1 MSERRGLFGVSFETI
16 GSIAAIVV
24 GVAALVVSIVE
35 TNNARELRY
44 ASALPIVQSGVSVN
58 SDDEFL
64 RLRFLFRNAGE
75 GTALIRRVQLLAD
88 GEPIVSRGAMDAR
101 MLGAELEMD
110 AAGSSIDQIETT
122 PLQAGEESVAL
133 ELRWPRE
140 REYLLAGQQMFER
153 MTGGA
158 FELRT
163 CFCDVYERCWTT
175 VPDAFPQPVDACP
188 APTGFP
194 VALLDRPAPDAAP

>member
-1 MSERRGLFGVSFETI
+1 MSERRGLFGLSFETI
-16 GSIAAIVV
+16 GSVSAIVV

-35 TNNARELRY
+35 TNNAREMRY
-44 ASALPIVQSGVSVN
+44 ASALPIVQSGVSVR

-75 GTALIRRVQLLAD
+75 GTALIRHVQLLED
-88 GEPIVSRGAMDAR
+88 GEPIASREALDAR
-101 MLGAELEMD
+101 MLGAELELD
-110 AAGSSIDQIETT
+110 AAGSSINQVEMT
-122 PLQAGEESVAL
+122 PLQAGEDTIAL
-133 ELRWPRE
+133 ELRWRRE
-140 REYLLAGQQMFER
+140 REYMQAGQQMFER
-153 MTGGA
+153 MTDGV

-175 VPDAFPQPVDACP
+175 APETFPRPLDACP

-194 VALLDRPAPDAAP
+194 MALLERPAPDATP